1 MMARLRVSHTLC
13 ITSNSPKPVIRNG
26 ARAGRRGL
34 ADGREVVSASR
45 QYPVN
50 GELGSLAFSYDKI
63 ADENKH
69 SSPIP

>member
-1 MMARLRVSHTLC
+1 MVE
-13 ITSNSPKPVIRNG
+13 
-26 ARAGRRGL
+26 
-34 ADGREVVSASR
+34 EVVSASR